1 MLSPYRVLD
10 LTDQRGEIAGMILGD
25 LGADVIRVEPS
36 GGSAARKV
44 GPFLDDCDPLDRSL
58 QFQAFNRNKRSILLD
73 LGQLPDR
80 DTFFALV
87 VSADFVLE
95 SAPPGEL
102 AGNGID
108 FDTLRN
114 INPRI
119 VHVQITPYGSDGPV
133 ADRVASDLTLSAMG
147 GQAALQGSPDRP
159 PVRISVPQVW
169 RHTGTEA
176 AAAALIAHR
185 RMLVTG
191 EAQFVDVSAQ
201 CAMTWTTMNAMDA
214 FAIQGFDFERMGS
227 TVQLGTGSLD
237 PVFAC
242 ADGHLVAVPSGGEL
256 ESLLGHML
264 SDEVIDE
271 TWLEEVW
278 ETFDLR
284 VALTEETRFSAEQV
298 RDALARFF
306 LLHTKHELYRIGLD
320 TGATLAPVNNVSDLL
335 EFDQLEARGAWE
347 SIKLPNGMRVKA
359 PGVFVHANTT
369 PLSIRRWAPR
379 LDEHGAEIRAELQES
394 PGTAE
399 HTSSEELSA
408 NDSNKRPFEGLKVI
422 DLTWVIAGPVSV
434 RYLADHGATVIKVE
448 SELRPDGMRKGG
460 PVRGDATGWNSS
472 HFYGEFNAG
481 KQCIQL
487 NLKHPDALDIFRKLI
502 RWADVFFEN
511 WAPGATRRLGIDY
524 ENCRKINPNLIM
536 LSTSL
541 MGQTGP
547 AATVAGYGFHAAGMA
562 GFYEVTG
569 WPDQPPAGP
578 WLAYTDVIAPRF
590 IATLVTAALDHR
602 RRTGEGQ
609 HIDASQFEMAL
620 QFLAPEII
628 ETQTSGHIATRS
640 GNRSRFSAPQGIYPC
655 AGKDQWCA
663 IAIDNDEQWQ
673 SLRKAMGDPE
683 WARDAAL
690 ESATGRLERQ
700 DSIDT
705 HLAVWTGSRS
715 PHGAMDELTA
725 HGVPA
730 GAVQRSSDL
739 SRDPQYVH
747 REFHRFHDHPEM
759 GRIPYAGNQF
769 RIPGYQ
775 AGPYSY
781 APLLGEHNYDVF
793 RNIAGMSDEEIA
805 AAMAAGIIQ

>member
-25 LGADVIRVEPS
+25 LGADIIKVEPA
-36 GGSAARKV
+36 GGSTARNA
-44 GPFLDDCDPLDRSL
+44 GPFLDDSDPLDRSL

-73 LGQLPDR
+73 LGHLPDR
-80 DTFFALV
+80 ETFFALV
-87 VSADFVLE
+87 ESADFVLE
-95 SAPPGEL
+95 SAPPGL
-102 AGNGID
+102 AGYDID
-108 FDTLRN
+108 FETLRD
-114 INPRI
+114 INPKI
-119 VHVQITPYGSDGPV
+119 VHVQITPYGSDGPA

-159 PVRISVPQVW
+159 PIRISVPQVW
-169 RHTGTEA
+169 RHTGAEA

-191 EAQFVDVSAQ
+191 KAQFVDLSAQ

-214 FAIQGFDFERMGS
+214 YAIQGFDFERMGS
-227 TVQLGTGSLD
+227 TVQLGTGSLE

-242 ADGHLVAVPSGGEL
+242 ADGHLVVVPWGGEL
-256 ESLLGHML
+256 APLLGHML
-264 SDEVIDE
+264 GDEVIDAS
-271 TWLEEVW
+271 WLEEDW

-284 VALTEETRFSAEQV
+284 VALEEETLFTADQV

-306 LLHTKHELYRIGLD
+306 LLHTKRELYEIGLD

-335 EFDQLEARGAWE
+335 EFNQLEARGAWE
-347 SIKLPNGMRVKA
+347 SIDLPNGKRVKA
-359 PGVFVHANTT
+359 PGLFVHANVT

-379 LDEHGAEIRAELQES
+379 LDEHGPEIRAELLETKRSHAS
-394 PGTAE
+394 PVE
-399 HTSSEELSA
+399 HSA

-460 PVRGDATGWNSS
+460 PTRGDETGWNSS

-487 NLKHPDALDIFRKLI
+487 NLKHPDAIDIFNKLI
-502 RWADVFFEN
+502 RWADVFIEN
-511 WAPGATRRLGIDY
+511 WAPGATSRLGIDY
-524 ENCRKINPNLIM
+524 ESCRKINPNLIM

-547 AATVAGYGFHAAGMA
+547 AASVAGYGFHAAGMA

-569 WPDQPPAGP
+569 WPDQPPHGP

-620 QFLAPEII
+620 QFLAPEIM
-628 ETQTSGHIATRS
+628 ETQTSGHVATRH
-640 GNRSRFSAPQGIYPC
+640 GNRSRFNAPHGIYPC

-663 IAIDNDEQWQ
+663 IAIDHDEQWH
-673 SLRKAMGDPE
+673 SLQKAMGDPE
-683 WARDAAL
+683 WARNAAL
-690 ESATGRLERQ
+690 GSATGRLEHQ
-700 DSIDT
+700 DLIDK
-705 HLAVWTGSRS
+705 HLAAWTGTRS
-715 PHGAMDELTA
+715 SHTAMDELTA
-725 HGVPA
+725 LGVPA

-739 SRDPQYVH
+739 SRDPQYIH

-759 GRIPYAGNQF
+759 GQVPYAGNQF

-781 APLLGEHNYDVF
+781 APLLGEHNFEVL
-793 RNIAGMSDEEIA
+793 RNIAGMSKEEIE
-805 AAMAAGIIQ
+805 AAMTAGIIQ